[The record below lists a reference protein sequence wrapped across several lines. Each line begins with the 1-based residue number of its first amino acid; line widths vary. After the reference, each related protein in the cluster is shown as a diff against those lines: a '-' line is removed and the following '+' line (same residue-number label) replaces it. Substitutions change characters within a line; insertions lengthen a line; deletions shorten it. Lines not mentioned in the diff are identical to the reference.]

1 VTKEKEIHDQ
11 LICSVNKEGM
21 TTIFCNKNL
30 EDEDLKNKDLFHVT
44 TNTTTNNVERKKLK
58 CKENGKG
65 KVRWEGKI
73 RIK

>member
-1 VTKEKEIHDQ
+1 
-11 LICSVNKEGM
+11 M

-65 KVRWEGKI
+65 KVGWEGKI

>member
-1 VTKEKEIHDQ
+1 
-11 LICSVNKEGM
+11 M

-30 EDEDLKNKDLFHVT
+30 EDEDLKNKNLFHVT
-44 TNTTTNNVERKKLK
+44 TNTTTNNVERKKSK

-65 KVRWEGKI
+65 KVGWEGKI